1 MAFSLCKSVASS
13 NAFDTVRVTAC
24 AWLKKKKSK
33 LKQNKVWHQLKSN
46 LWFYYSKKNMKINS
60 YQSTIPI
67 SIEAR
72 SIVFLFF
79 FLLLVI
85 PLHDNLSHQE
95 SYQPLAQ
102 PSGFLLS
109 LPLYSVIAK
118 IKISWHIFL
127 HAF

>member
-1 MAFSLCKSVASS
+1 
-13 NAFDTVRVTAC
+13 
-24 AWLKKKKSK
+24 
-33 LKQNKVWHQLKSN
+33 
-46 LWFYYSKKNMKINS
+46 MKINS

-102 PSGFLLS
+102 PSGFLLL
-109 LPLYSVIAK
+109 LPLYSVTAK
-118 IKISWHIFL
+118 IKISWHIFFTCFL
-127 HAF
+127 NSNKFAKTKINFFLINIKKKLFKPCILIIHLLYSVLECTKIGKRKLFLICI

>member
-1 MAFSLCKSVASS
+1 
-13 NAFDTVRVTAC
+13 
-24 AWLKKKKSK
+24 
-33 LKQNKVWHQLKSN
+33 
-46 LWFYYSKKNMKINS
+46 MKINS

-102 PSGFLLS
+102 PSGFFILHYSKDKDLL
-109 LPLYSVIAK
+109 A
-118 IKISWHIFL
+118 HIFTCFL
-127 HAF
+127 NSNKFAKTKINFFLIIIKLIKTL

>member
-1 MAFSLCKSVASS
+1 
-13 NAFDTVRVTAC
+13 
-24 AWLKKKKSK
+24 
-33 LKQNKVWHQLKSN
+33 
-46 LWFYYSKKNMKINS
+46 MKINS

-102 PSGFLLS
+102 PSGFLLL
-109 LPLYSVIAK
+109 LPLYSITAK

-127 HAF
+127 HAFLNSNKFAKTKINFFLINIKKNSLNHAY